1 VNQVCSAAGVC
12 NACTPGLACL
22 PSNLCAA
29 TAAIQCGSGGPV
41 CVDTSPATDGTAC
54 GGGQTCNAG
63 SCITTRTVTGT
74 RTVTYWPDT
83 GATTP
88 AAPANAGSSLVSALF
103 PNGAKGWATYPGT
116 VAANG
121 LVTIPSV
128 PPGTFWL
135 RFQES
140 AGAPATYVETG
151 GATSID
157 LGYDQAGRQTATL
170 ATGSMLATFPLQLP
184 VAWVS
189 ADQIQVASAN
199 VDIWERFSRTG
210 NLTNQSRNGTWQDNW
225 FLGNASGAPLNL
237 IKTLDSVTV
246 YHMKSGTLSGSSY
259 LAAASKID
267 RTDVNM
273 VDRTAYTSASRTLVA
288 SGATPTPATGIWNLS
303 AFEALRTAMNLPATG
318 LGPVHNLVVGASV
331 GTLTAPGPVPRN
343 APPNVFTMWVPATVP
358 ATGTLNLGT
367 ALRYTS
373 VLPSPLWKEWRGLD
387 FTGSVSFL
395 AGGATT
401 GFTETV
407 SVGRREAMPATSTL
421 TPTLSPVRSLVVTST
436 TGVQSPATGNVT
448 GLGLTP
454 TLSWQAPATGAVTS
468 HMVEVFRLGTS
479 GTATTS
485 TKVAT
490 FLTANTQVAIPP
502 GVLTTG
508 SAHYVRVTARNV
520 ASDPWATAPLRRIV
534 LGAWAAT
541 LSGTLTP

>member
-1 VNQVCSAAGVC
+1 
-12 NACTPGLACL
+12 
-22 PSNLCAA
+22 
-29 TAAIQCGSGGPV
+29 V
-41 CVDTSPATDGTAC
+41 CVDTSPAPDGTAC

-88 AAPANAGSSLVSALF
+88 AAPANASSSLVSALF

-116 VAANG
+116 VAVNG
-121 LVTIPSV
+121 AVTIPSV
-128 PPGTFWL
+128 PPGSFWL

-140 AGAPATYVETG
+140 AGTPATYVDTS

-157 LGYDQAGRQTATL
+157 LGYDQAGRPTAAL
-170 ATGSMLATFPLQLP
+170 ATGSMVVTFPLQLP
-184 VAWVS
+184 VNWAS
-189 ADQIQVASAN
+189 ADQIQIASAN
-199 VDIWERFSRTG
+199 ADVWERFSPTG
-210 NLTNQSRNGTWQDNW
+210 NPSGQRNGTWQDNW
-225 FLGNASGAPLNL
+225 FVGNASGGPLDL
-237 IKTLDSVTV
+237 INSGDSATL
-246 YHMKSGTLSGSSY
+246 YHMRSGTLSGRRY

-267 RTDVNM
+267 RTTINM
-273 VDRTAYTSASRTLVA
+273 VDRTAYTSSSLTMVA
-288 SGATPTPATGIWNLS
+288 SGATPTPATGTWNFS

-318 LGPVHNLVVGASV
+318 LGPTHNLVVGASV

-343 APPNVFTMWVPATVP
+343 AAPNLFTFSVATTVP
-358 ATGTLNLGT
+358 ATTSLALGT
-367 ALRYTS
+367 GLRYTS

-387 FTGSVSFL
+387 FTGSVTFT
-395 AGGATT
+395 APGATT

-421 TPTLSPVRSLVVTST
+421 SPTLSPVRSLLVTST
-436 TGVQSPATGNVT
+436 TGVQSSAAGNVT

-454 TLSWQAPATGAVTS
+454 TLSWQAPATGTATS
-468 HMVEVFRLGTS
+468 YTVEVFRMGAN

-490 FLTANTQVAIPP
+490 FLTAFTQVALPT
-502 GVLTTG
+502 GVLTAG